1 MTIVMTM
8 VNCLGE
14 KMTDTISKSKLKS
27 RMLEVFRELEASGK
41 ELIVTDRDRP
51 VLKIIP
57 INNKATVAD
66 LFGDVQGRLVYHE
79 DINIPTLAEWEE
91 A

>member
-14 KMTDTISKSKLKS
+14 KMTDTISKSKLKA

-57 INNKATVAD
+57 IKNKATVAD